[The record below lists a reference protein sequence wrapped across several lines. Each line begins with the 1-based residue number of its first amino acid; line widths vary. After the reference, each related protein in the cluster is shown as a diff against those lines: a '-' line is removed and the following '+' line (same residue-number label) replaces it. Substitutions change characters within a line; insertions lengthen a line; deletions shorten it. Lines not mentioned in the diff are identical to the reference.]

1 MKKFTYFFLFLAHLS
16 FSSEQDECVLLEE
29 ALKEKQ
35 VQYELDEDAGSQSV
49 FDRLA
54 IFDSFN
60 GGIFFKEEISGSLRD
75 EKKYSR
81 NSFNNITIENIAPL
95 ILIESEYK
103 TDDVIEKEVISINK
117 LKVSELTDEA
127 ITEEIIET
135 LLNNEILSI
144 EIKEFKDK
152 TRTLNLDLF
161 SYPQTGIYS
170 NIYIYQIGKLD
181 PGSSTFDLNYKEELI
196 WEQTGLE
203 EIAIEVF
210 NNSHL
215 KSTGTPT
222 FWCEFSINEIKNLNI
237 FLPDLKLVNAINE
250 EIIDDKVIF
259 QLDYLGED
267 HFDAYWWRI
276 SEKTSSVKY
285 RFNYRTFPFD
295 SQKISLEFVSTRDR
309 LNIVPFLWEVGS
321 LVNSYEKLSFD
332 ECNKKD
338 IDFSSFIYSEGFID
352 YLGLK
357 LSFKLDRSFS
367 YYLTK
372 VFLPI
377 FIILLVALS
386 VLKIPTGQLESRLT
400 VSVVCFL
407 ALIAYTYVVDKDVP
421 KLAYLT
427 IMDNMILLS
436 YFFSALPTFQSIYV
450 YNIHLDNKIKAERVN
465 ALFLKIIPVL
475 YLLAALLIVLLM
487 SQFSQNTVSAFKL
500 F

>member
-81 NSFNNITIENIAPL
+81 NSSNNIIIENIAPL
-95 ILIESEYK
+95 ILIESEYEPN
-103 TDDVIEKEVISINK
+103 DVAEKEVISINK

-135 LLNNEILSI
+135 LSKSEILSI
-144 EIKEFKDK
+144 EIKELKEK
-152 TRTLNLDLF
+152 VRTLNFDLF
-161 SYPQTGIYS
+161 TSPQTGIFS

-181 PGSSTFDLNYKEELI
+181 PASSTFDLNYKEELI
-196 WEQTGLE
+196 WEQSGLE

-215 KSTGTPT
+215 KTNGAPS
-222 FWCEFSINEIKNLNI
+222 FWCDFSINEIKKLNI

-250 EIIDDKVIF
+250 EIIDEKVTF
-259 QLDYLGED
+259 QLDHLGED
-267 HFDAYWWRI
+267 VFDAYWWKI

-285 RFNYRTFPFD
+285 RFDYRTFPFD
-295 SQKISLEFVSTRDR
+295 SQKISLDFVSTRDR

-332 ECNKKD
+332 EWNKKS
-338 IDFSSFIYSEGFID
+338 IDFSSFIYSEGFYD
-352 YLGLK
+352 YMGLK
-357 LSFKLDRSFS
+357 LSFQLDRSFS

-407 ALIAYTYVVDKDVP
+407 ALIAYTYVVDRDVP

-427 IMDNMILLS
+427 IMDNIILLS

-450 YNIHLDNKIKAERVN
+450 YNISLNNKIEAERVN
-465 ALFLKIIPVL
+465 SFFLKAIPAL
-475 YLLAALLIVLLM
+475 YLLAALLIVLLL
-487 SQFSQNTVSAFKL
+487 SQFSQNTVSALKL

>member
-1 MKKFTYFFLFLAHLS
+1 MKKFTFFFLFLAHIS
-16 FSSEQDECVLLEE
+16 FSSEQDECVLLKE

-35 VQYELDEDAGSQSV
+35 VQYELDEDAGSQSF
-49 FDRLA
+49 FDRSA

-81 NSFNNITIENIAPL
+81 NSSNNIIIENIAPL
-95 ILIESEYK
+95 ILIESEYEPN
-103 TDDVIEKEVISINK
+103 DVAEKEVISINK

-135 LLNNEILSI
+135 LSKSEILSI
-144 EIKEFKDK
+144 EIKELKEK
-152 TRTLNLDLF
+152 VRTLNFDLF
-161 SYPQTGIYS
+161 TSPQTGIFS

-181 PGSSTFDLNYKEELI
+181 PASSTFDLNYKEELI
-196 WEQTGLE
+196 WEQSGLE

-215 KSTGTPT
+215 KTNGAPS
-222 FWCEFSINEIKNLNI
+222 FWCDFSINEIKKLNI

-250 EIIDDKVIF
+250 EIIDEKVTF
-259 QLDYLGED
+259 QLDHLGED
-267 HFDAYWWRI
+267 VFDAYWWKI

-285 RFNYRTFPFD
+285 RFDYRTFPFD
-295 SQKISLEFVSTRDR
+295 SQKISLDFVSTRDR

-332 ECNKKD
+332 EWNKKS
-338 IDFSSFIYSEGFID
+338 IDFSSFIYSEGFYD
-352 YLGLK
+352 YMGLK
-357 LSFKLDRSFS
+357 LSFQLDRSFS

-377 FIILLVALS
+377 FI
-386 VLKIPTGQLESRLT
+386 QLESRLT

-407 ALIAYTYVVDKDVP
+407 ALIAYTYVVDRDVP

-427 IMDNMILLS
+427 IMDNIILLS

-450 YNIHLDNKIKAERVN
+450 YNISLNNKIEAERVN
-465 ALFLKIIPVL
+465 SFFLKAIPAL
-475 YLLAALLIVLLM
+475 YLLAALLIVLLL
-487 SQFSQNTVSAFKL
+487 SQFSQNTVSALKL